1 MLEPLTTALNVQGSA
16 VMLGVAHLYTSR
28 SRSRGNTSTLSMNDS
43 GCSGGRSAAPN
54 APPDAAAG
62 CSSTQRLCVC
72 RLLRYCCLLHTG
84 VLCRSHR
91 VWQVH
96 HAGRGGGTAQLLRSV
111 RGLCMLP
118 TKYKAIST
126 SRTDPAQFGSFASS
140 SRQAMAGSL
149 MGSQLD
155 VAVVAHIP
163 SCLQMELNPTV

>member
-1 MLEPLTTALNVQGSA
+1 
-16 VMLGVAHLYTSR
+16 
-28 SRSRGNTSTLSMNDS
+28 MNDS

-96 HAGRGGGTAQLLRSV
+96 HAGRGGGTAQLLRSI
-111 RGLCMLP
+111 RGLCMLL
-118 TKYKAIST
+118 TRFKAIFKAKLT
-126 SRTDPAQFGSFASS
+126 QRNFVLLHPAG
-140 SRQAMAGSL
+140 RQWQGL
-149 MGSQLD
+149 
-155 VAVVAHIP
+155 
-163 SCLQMELNPTV
+163 